1 MRTPHRRR
9 AADRRRRPRAAALAA
24 ALLDLLQSRLD
35 IKRRQIRPVRN
46 HRLDHVDDGEDAR
59 ERGDLITSQPLRI
72 AAAVQALVM
81 VEDGVG
87 DLTREAGEL
96 QEVAA
101 GPAVLLDDGELR
113 RAQARG
119 LAEDLSRHGD
129 LADVVHGRGK
139 AQQSDLVIG
148 VAQASRDLHREL
160 GDATLVPGGIGGRV
174 SPWRWRAWPP
184 CPPRPA
190 PTG

>member
-1 MRTPHRRR
+1 
-9 AADRRRRPRAAALAA
+9 
-24 ALLDLLQSRLD
+24 
-35 IKRRQIRPVRN
+35 
-46 HRLDHVDDGEDAR
+46 
-59 ERGDLITSQPLRI
+59 
-72 AAAVQALVM
+72 M

-101 GPAVLLDDGELR
+101 GPAVQLDDGELR

-160 GDATLVPGGIGGRV
+160 GDATLVPGGIGVACPHGAGERGHRALHGLLQLGEAEQAVLQREPPLLFDGGGPAGQRFRRIDGTAGR
-174 SPWRWRAWPP
+174 RA
-184 CPPRPA
+184 
-190 PTG
+190 G